1 MKNNWNHVHPLPFQM
16 VHFWP
21 VLIMFL
27 LLRKLSSDLILK
39 INVRENRRVLKNQHS
54 KKTQETLDTR
64 HRKQWIQDTGNSGY
78 KTQETVDTRH
88 RKQWI
93 QDTGNSGYKT
103 QETVKTRHP
112 LFHVS
117 CIHCFLCLVSTVSC
131 VLYPLFPVSC
141 FHCFL
146 CFVVFFFFAFLRQH
160 WVHILNSF
168 T

>member
-1 MKNNWNHVHPLPFQM
+1 MDLDWYVTSIKY
-16 VHFWP
+16 
-21 VLIMFL
+21 VLQRHKILFDGVKYLVNPNRFDFL

-93 QDTGNSGYKT
+93 QDT
-103 QETVKTRHP
+103 
-112 LFHVS
+112 
-117 CIHCFLCLVSTVSC
+117 
-131 VLYPLFPVSC
+131 
-141 FHCFL
+141 
-146 CFVVFFFFAFLRQH
+146 
-160 WVHILNSF
+160 
-168 T
+168 